1 MMDNINS
8 GKILT
13 VVNETQ
19 AFNALDE
26 RGDQWGQPPA
36 SHYVFS
42 VENNMMRGNLIPNV
56 VTSSSPLT
64 TNLTSGYSYFLA
76 EVAEP
81 AVDTKLDAWDTL
93 SDEDLVALYAEAAE
107 EDLML
112 AQLGLEHYVEIL
124 EQEEESE

>member
-8 GKILT
+8 SKTLT

-19 AFNALDE
+19 AFDALD
-26 RGDQWGQPPA
+26 DQWGQPPA

-42 VENNMMRGNLIPNV
+42 VENNMMRGHLIPNI

-64 TNLTSGYSYFLA
+64 TNLTSGYSYFLV

-93 SDEDLVALYAEAAE
+93 SDEDLVALYAEATE